1 MEFIFIIFPFIIF
14 IFWFLVINLDKNR
27 ITKYLTNRGDSVTDI
42 TWKIFGKGWISESGK
57 EGGGNRIYRIAYSDS
72 YGNRKQA
79 WCKTA
84 MLSGVFITD
93 ENIVEPATVN
103 GRVLSDAEKI
113 ALLEDELRKLKA
125 EKNG

>member
-1 MEFIFIIFPFIIF
+1 M
-14 IFWFLVINLDKNR
+14 WFLIINLDKNR
-27 ITKYLTNRGDSVTDI
+27 ISKYLLNRGDSVVDI
-42 TWKIFGKGWISESGK
+42 AWKIFGKGWISESGK
-57 EGGGNRIYRIAYSDS
+57 EGGGNRIYKLTFTDT

-93 ENIVEPATVN
+93 ENIVEPAKVN
-103 GRVLSDAEKI
+103 GRVISDAEKV

-125 EKNG
+125 EKKLIG